1 MQNKQNELIFRDISI
16 FKEVLDQEVIDI
28 LKRNNFVV
36 WLAPESVF
44 EAFRRYKIANQG
56 TEVPIPKEDY
66 MRLMEVSANLQN
78 KLEDIKQLPN
88 AVEILQSI
96 PPMEEMSI
104 DTSVLTAMNA
114 DLEIKDTSTEKE
126 LDEYWN
132 QKCITMVVRL
142 TDLTGFKGMQEK
154 KDEFLFIK
162 NEQYLNLIIDS
173 NKSKVL
179 DEVLQG
185 AM

>member
-1 MQNKQNELIFRDISI
+1 MKNKQNELIFRDISI
-16 FKEVLDQEVIDI
+16 FKEVLDQEIIDI

-36 WLAPESVF
+36 WLAPESEF
-44 EAFRRYKIANQG
+44 EAFRQYKINNQG
-56 TEVPIPKEDY
+56 TETPISKEDY
-66 MRLMEVSANLQN
+66 MRLMEVSANLQS
-78 KLEDIKQLPN
+78 KLEGIKQLPN

-96 PPMEEMSI
+96 PSMEDMTI
-104 DTSVLTAMNA
+104 DTSMFSEMSV
-114 DLEIKDTSTEKE
+114 DLKIKDTSTEEE

-142 TDLTGFKGMQEK
+142 TDLAGYKGAQEK
-154 KDEFLFIK
+154 KGDFLFIK
-162 NEQYLNLIIDS
+162 NEQYLNLIIDN